1 MNKLLILLKHNII
14 NSYGIN
20 KLLKHKEKK
29 NIFAI
34 TLICGA
40 GIFAFLFFFLYM
52 YMFGMEFAKTEFP
65 EGILYLGIIL
75 GTIVIVISTVSK
87 TNSFLFRSKDFDMLM
102 SLPIDSK
109 IVFCSKLLHHLII
122 TYGMF
127 IYFYVPSV
135 IVYGIFNQ
143 TTYLFWLLSFVGFFV
158 VPLLPYTICGFISY
172 LLGFIK
178 INRKVKN
185 IISIILAVAIV
196 VLIMLLSFNTGAEN
210 DPTGFFTSL
219 YQTMKKIYYPGY
231 IVFLGIQGDIKMLLI
246 FTVPTLLLFIAYVL
260 FASKT
265 YLKTNTMA
273 RTFEN
278 NGKFSYVSKTTKPLK
293 ALVKK
298 EVRGF
303 FGIPVYVINTIIGP
317 ILSVIITY
325 FICAQ
330 IKAEY
335 LQVGELLVE
344 IRTILPIL
352 LIASSL
358 FVFGIA
364 PTTSSAISIE
374 GKNFWIIKTLPVNE
388 KEILLSKKI
397 VNYLITIPSVIF
409 NLIIANIFVG
419 LSLVENIF
427 VLLVPLLIIL
437 LTTDLGLYINIIYHK
452 FDFDDPV
459 KVVKQGISVLLTMI
473 FSTVISLVLSSL
485 CVGLFFVL
493 DNVLL
498 SLFIVTL
505 ILVILNIVMKLIIN
519 TKGIEKFKS
528 IIN

>member
-1 MNKLLILLKHNII
+1 MNKLLILLKNNII

-52 YMFGMEFAKTEFP
+52 YMFGMEFSKTEFP

-127 IYFYVPSV
+127 VYFYVPSV
-135 IVYGIFNQ
+135 IVYGMFNQ
-143 TTYLFWLLSFVGFFV
+143 ITYLFWVLSLIGFFV
-158 VPLLPYTICGFISY
+158 IPLLPYTICGFISY
-172 LLGFIK
+172 LLGFVK
-178 INRKVKN
+178 INRKLKN
-185 IISIILAVAIV
+185 IISIIFALAIV
-196 VLIMLLSFNTGAEN
+196 VLIMLLSFNTGVEN

-231 IVFLGIQGDIKMLLI
+231 IVFLGVQGNIKLLLI
-246 FTVPTLLLFIAYVL
+246 FTVPTLFLFIAYVL

-278 NGKFSYVSKTTKPLK
+278 NGKFTYESKTTKPLK

-298 EVRGF
+298 EIRGF

-317 ILSVIITY
+317 ILSIIVTY

-335 LQVGELLVE
+335 LQVGELLIE

-352 LIASSL
+352 LISSSL
-358 FVFGIA
+358 FVFSIS
-364 PTTSSAISIE
+364 PTTSCTISIE
-374 GKNFWIIKTLPVNE
+374 GKNFWIIKTLPVKE
-388 KEILLSKKI
+388 REILLSKKI
-397 VNYLITIPSVIF
+397 VNYLITIPSIF
-409 NLIIANIFVG
+409 CNIIIANIFIG
-419 LSLVENIF
+419 LSLIENVF
-427 VLLVPLLIIL
+427 VILIPLSVIL
-437 LTTDLGLYINIIYHK
+437 LTTDLGLYINILYYK

-473 FSTVISLVLSSL
+473 FSALIALILSVL
-485 CVGLFFVL
+485 CVGLFFIFNNAV
-493 DNVLL
+493 L
-498 SLFIVTL
+498 SLSIVL
-505 ILVILNIVMKLIIN
+505 IVLVVLNIIMKLIIN
-519 TKGIEKFKS
+519 IKGIKKFKN